1 MLAQSTTFA
10 RYYAIMYTDV
20 KEVVMTDNAQN
31 TSHLWELLHQEVYS
45 PEEAAEVL
53 NLRESMLLKAA
64 FGGDLK
70 ATIVNGDVVSIARTD
85 LVAWLQWRE
94 RN

>member
-1 MLAQSTTFA
+1 
-10 RYYAIMYTDV
+10 
-20 KEVVMTDNAQN
+20 MTDNTQN

-70 ATIVNGDVVSIARTD
+70 ATIVNGDVISIARTD
-85 LVAWLQWRE
+85 LVAWLKWRE
-94 RN
+94 QN